1 MHTIVVGLNYKT
13 TQVDNREKVY
23 FSASQLN
30 SALNSLINYPSISEC
45 VILSTCNRVEI
56 YAIAEEVETAF
67 ESITNFISDFH
78 KIPVSAFQPFLYKF
92 NCEEAVTHLFRVASS
107 LDSMIV
113 GEYEILGQVK
123 SAYEA
128 AQEHNTTKEY
138 LNRLFQMAIQVG
150 KRVRTETAIGKGSIS
165 VGSVAT
171 NLVKDVFPEDRKI
184 NIMLIG
190 AGAVADLT
198 ATNLKQKL
206 DCNITITNRSKQKAE
221 EFAEKFNAKVIDYE
235 DRNCLYY
242 HQDVIIASTGA
253 NDYVIKKEDF
263 ISIGD
268 TLKKMFFVDLSV
280 PRNIDPKISELENP
294 FFVFTIDDLESMV
307 ITNLDER
314 ATEIKSAEV
323 IISETEQKYYEWY
336 GKQSIV
342 PVMREIKKDFLSM
355 QNGIFDCY
363 RKDLGT
369 LSEQQQEIVKK
380 MMEVYGDKIIKT
392 IMLNLKEVT
401 DAKDLHHVGDILKK
415 TFNINVMEKMAG
427 NGHPHSMMGGHPHGM
442 PKGHPPI
449 HPHAMPEGHPH
460 TMPKGHPHVH
470 TNGHHH
476 SNGNCSEQINHPHH
490 HQNASNT
497 NKN

>member
-23 FSASQLN
+23 FSSDKLEA
-30 SALNSLINYPSISEC
+30 ALKSLINYPSIKEC

-56 YAIAEEVETAF
+56 YTMGEDVDVAF
-67 ESITNFISDFH
+67 NSITSFISDFH
-78 KIPVSAFQPFLYKF
+78 KIPVSSFKDFLYRY
-92 NCEEAVTHLFRVASS
+92 NCEEAVSHVFRVASS

-123 SAYEA
+123 TAYES
-128 AQEHNTTKEY
+128 AQEYGATKEY

-150 KRVRTETAIGKGSIS
+150 KRVRTETAIGKGAIS

-171 NLVKDVFPEDRKI
+171 NLVKDVFPEEKAI

-221 EFAEKFNAKVIDYE
+221 EFAHKFNAKVIDYE
-235 DRNCLYY
+235 DRKCLYY
-242 HQDVIIASTGA
+242 FQDVIIASTGSQ
-253 NDYVIKKEDF
+253 DYVVRKEDF
-263 ISIGD
+263 LAIDDKS
-268 TLKKMFFVDLSV
+268 KKMFFVDLSV
-280 PRNIDPKISELENP
+280 PRNIDPGITELENP

-307 ITNLDER
+307 ISNMDER
-314 ATEIKSAEV
+314 AAEIKSAES
-323 IISETEQKYYEWY
+323 IIAETEQKYFEWY
-336 GKQSIV
+336 GKQAIV
-342 PVMREIKKDFLSM
+342 PVMREIKRDFESM

-363 RKDLGT
+363 KRDLGT
-369 LSEQQQEIVKK
+369 LSDEQQIVVKK

-401 DAKDLHHVGDILKK
+401 DAKDLHHVGDVLKR
-415 TFNINVMEKMAG
+415 TFSINVSDKMNG
-427 NGHPHSMMGGHPHGM
+427 SGHPHGMPMGHPHGM

-449 HPHAMPEGHPH
+449 HPHGMHEGHPH
-460 TMPKGHPHVH
+460 S
-470 TNGHHH
+470 NGHSHGH
-476 SNGNCSEQINHPHH
+476 GNCSEYKDNSHSHH
-490 HQNASNT
+490 HHNAT
-497 NKN
+497 NPHKD

>member
-23 FSASQLN
+23 FSSDKLE
-30 SALNSLINYPSISEC
+30 SALKSLITYPSVKEC

-56 YAIAEEVETAF
+56 YAIAEDVETAF
-67 ESITNFISDFH
+67 ESVTNFISDFH
-78 KIPVSAFQPFLYKF
+78 NISVSTFKPFLYRF
-92 NCEEAVTHLFRVASS
+92 NCEEAVTHVFRVASS
-107 LDSMIV
+107 LDSMLV

-123 SAYEA
+123 CAYEA
-128 AQEHNTTKEY
+128 AQEHGTTKEY

-171 NLVKDVFPEDRKI
+171 SLVKDVFPEERTI

-221 EFAEKFNAKVIDYE
+221 EFAQKFNAKVVDYE
-235 DRNCLYY
+235 DRKCLYY

-253 NDYVIKKEDF
+253 QDHVVQKADF
-263 ISIGD
+263 VSIGD
-268 TLKKMFFVDLSV
+268 TMKKMFFVDLSV
-280 PRNIDPKISELENP
+280 PRNIDPSITELENP

-307 ITNLDER
+307 ISNMDER
-314 ATEIKSAEV
+314 ATEIKSAES
-323 IISETEQKYYEWY
+323 IIADTELKYFEWY
-336 GKQSIV
+336 GKQAIV
-342 PVMREIKKDFLSM
+342 PVMRDIKRDFESM
-355 QNGIFDCY
+355 QSGIFDCY
-363 RKDLGT
+363 KKDLGT
-369 LSEQQQEIVKK
+369 LSDEQQIVVKK

-401 DAKDLHHVGDILKK
+401 DAKDLHHVGDVLKR
-415 TFNINVMEKMAG
+415 TFSINISEKMMA
-427 NGHPHSMMGGHPHGM
+427 NGQPHGMPMGHPHGM
-442 PKGHPPI
+442 PKGHPPV
-449 HPHAMPEGHPH
+449 HPHGMPDGHPH
-460 TMPKGHPHVH
+460 SHS
-470 TNGHHH
+470 NGHLHN
-476 SNGNCSEQINHPHH
+476 NGNCSEQHNHTHHNRNATDPH
-490 HQNASNT
+490 
-497 NKN
+497 KN

>member
-1 MHTIVVGLNYKT
+1 MHTVVVGLNYKT
-13 TQVDNREKVY
+13 TQVDNREKIY
-23 FSASQLN
+23 FSSEKLE
-30 SALNSLINYPSISEC
+30 SALKSLSNYSSIKEC

-56 YAIAEEVETAF
+56 YAIGDDVDIAF
-67 ESITNFISDFH
+67 ESVTNFISDFH
-78 KIPVSAFQPFLYKF
+78 NIPVSSFKPFLYRF

-123 SAYEA
+123 CAYEA

-171 NLVKDVFPEDRKI
+171 NLIKDVFPEERTI

-198 ATNLKQKL
+198 ATNLKQKI
-206 DCNITITNRSKQKAE
+206 DCNITITNRSKQKTD
-221 EFAEKFNAKVIDYE
+221 EFAEKFNAKVVDYE
-235 DRNCLYY
+235 DRKSLYY
-242 HQDVIIASTGA
+242 QQDVIIASTGA
-253 NDYVIKKEDF
+253 QDYVVKKEDF
-263 ISIGD
+263 VSIGD
-268 TLKKMFFVDLSV
+268 TMKKMFFVDLSV
-280 PRNIDPKISELENP
+280 PRNIDPGITELENP

-314 ATEIKSAEV
+314 ANEIKSAEK
-323 IISETEQKYYEWY
+323 IIAETEQKYFEWY

-342 PVMREIKKDFLSM
+342 PVMREIKKDFESM

-369 LSEQQQEIVKK
+369 LSEQQQVIVKK

-401 DAKDLHHVGDILKK
+401 DAKDLHHVGDVLKK
-415 TFNINVMEKMAG
+415 TFNINVMEKMSG
-427 NGHPHSMMGGHPHGM
+427 NGHPHGMMGGHPHGI

-449 HPHAMPEGHPH
+449 HPNGIQEGHPH
-460 TMPKGHPHVH
+460 SHSNGHPH
-470 TNGHHH
+470 
-476 SNGNCSEQINHPHH
+476 SNVDCSEPINHPHH
-490 HQNASNT
+490 HHNASNSHE
-497 NKN
+497 N